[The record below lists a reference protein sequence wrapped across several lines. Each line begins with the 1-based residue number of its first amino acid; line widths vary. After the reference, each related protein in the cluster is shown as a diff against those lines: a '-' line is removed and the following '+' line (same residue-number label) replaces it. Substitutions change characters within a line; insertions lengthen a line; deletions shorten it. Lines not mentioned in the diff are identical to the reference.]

1 MPVEA
6 PIPQRMALVAGGTG
20 LTGRA
25 LLQLLLKGADY
36 ARIHAITRRPVLLDN
51 PRLANRVLPLEQVA
65 ARLAG
70 TKVNDAFCCLGAPQ
84 ARRGTRA
91 QLRPV
96 DVDLTLAFARAALGL
111 GATRLVVVS
120 AAGAGQGAASDFL
133 KVKGELESALRELKV
148 PAIDIMAPGVVT
160 GLRAQMQPADWLAML
175 RPLANP
181 LLHGSLAARR
191 AISPE
196 TLAAAMLGAARSQ
209 RGGVHV
215 YSGTSLQELAES
227 GLRKA

>member
-6 PIPQRMALVAGGTG
+6 PIAQRMALVAGGTG

-25 LLQLLLKGADY
+25 LLQLLLKGSDY
-36 ARIHAITRRPVLLDN
+36 ARIHAITRRPVPFDN
-51 PRLANRVLPLEQVA
+51 PRLANRVLPIEQVA

-96 DVDLTLAFARAALGL
+96 DIELTLAFARTALGL
-111 GATRLVVVS
+111 GATRFVVIS
-120 AAGAGQGAASDFL
+120 AAGANRNSGNDFL
-133 KVKGELESALRELKV
+133 KVKGELESALRELKF
-148 PAIDIMAPGVVT
+148 PAIDMLAPGVVT
-160 GLRAQMQPADWLAML
+160 GLRAQMQPADWLDLL
-175 RPLANP
+175 RPVLNP
-181 LLHGSLAARR
+181 LLHGSLAGRR
-191 AISPE
+191 AIAPE
-196 TLAAAMLGAARSQ
+196 TLAAAMLGAARLQ

-215 YSGTSLQELAES
+215 YSGTSLQELALS
-227 GLRKA
+227 GLRKP